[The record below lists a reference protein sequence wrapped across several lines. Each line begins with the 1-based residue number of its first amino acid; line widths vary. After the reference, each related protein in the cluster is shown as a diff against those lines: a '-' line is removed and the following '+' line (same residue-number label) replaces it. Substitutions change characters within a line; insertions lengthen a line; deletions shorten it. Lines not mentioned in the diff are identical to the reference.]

1 MKSLIVDYIATHNS
15 WREDTLEY
23 GLVDF
28 KITNWYNV
36 GQISSISLFEKLC
49 IIKIRRDFLYDWK

>member
-23 GLVDF
+23 ELVDF
-28 KITNWYNV
+28 KITN
-36 GQISSISLFEKLC
+36 
-49 IIKIRRDFLYDWK
+49 

>member
-23 GLVDF
+23 ELVDF

>member
-1 MKSLIVDYIATHNS
+1 MKSLIVDYIAIHNS

-28 KITNWYNV
+28 KITN
-36 GQISSISLFEKLC
+36 
-49 IIKIRRDFLYDWK
+49 